1 MMTGMGNVKILGSVG
16 RKKHE
21 STSGDCQD
29 SITMLQPGSSASRTS
44 PTIMLVKGVRVCS
57 GFNTQFLIK
66 YSAAVGSRIIAN
78 KNAYMDTK
86 TWEKI
91 TPSII
96 EGY

>member
-1 MMTGMGNVKILGSVG
+1 MLRTGSA
-16 RKKHE
+16 
-21 STSGDCQD
+21 
-29 SITMLQPGSSASRTS
+29 ASRTG
-44 PTIMLVKGVRVCS
+44 PTMMLVKSVCVHT
-57 GFNTQFLIK
+57 GFDTKFLIR
-66 YSAAVGSRIIAN
+66 YGAAKGSRIIAN